1 MNRYGTLAMAHW
13 TRWLPT
19 RVALI
24 PPAERED
31 FFTQLGAEVSE
42 QILATEEAILAS
54 ADLSGLEFVQRA
66 GRMTAIRRQAEEI
79 VLAEM
84 VFFDPEPGTD
94 PSDETF
100 QTIPDPD
107 PMDQWMDQDGMPRD
121 HDHPLWAMLM
131 DDSITPEE
139 FAQARREWGK
149 SLPHG

>member
-31 FFTQLGAEVSE
+31 FFTQLGVEISD
-42 QILATEEAILAS
+42 QILATEEAILA
-54 ADLSGLEFVQRA
+54 AAELSGLEFVQRA
-66 GRMTAIRRQAEEI
+66 GRLTAIHRQAEEM
-79 VLAEM
+79 VLAQM
-84 VFFDPEPGTD
+84 VFLDPEPGTD

-107 PMDQWMDQDGMPRD
+107 PMDQWMDQDGLPLDRN
-121 HDHPLWAMLM
+121 HPLWAMLM
-131 DDSITPEE
+131 DDSISPEE
-139 FAQARREWGK
+139 FAQARRQWVE
-149 SLPHG
+149 SLPRG